1 MDQYE
6 VEPVRIPQSAD
17 SRRVAISVA
26 VVVLLLAAVILKPW
40 EGAASG
46 GPLGQAVP
54 VADAGSPH
62 PSATTAASPR
72 PTPTDAS
79 IRPWPA
85 RTIRPSASAGPTQGT
100 QLLIAGLAT
109 HAGTWGVGTAGIGPR
124 ILREEPWTDWVA
136 VAPEAFQH
144 ALTRMG
150 TWPDTEACSDAPA
163 VFDRPSIIG
172 IGVPSAIPSTW
183 KLGGW
188 WTDGTH
194 VVDLGGSLRDVS
206 PAASEGIGYFE
217 RIDGAPWPAGRYEF
231 HVMLNDGTFVLTV
244 CLTRR
249 G

>member
-6 VEPVRIPQSAD
+6 VERVRIPQSAD

-46 GPLGQAVP
+46 DPIRQAVA

-62 PSATTAASPR
+62 PSASTPASPR
-72 PTPTDAS
+72 PTPTDSS

-85 RTIRPSASAGPTQGT
+85 RTVPPASAGPTDLGER
-100 QLLIAGLAT
+100 LIARLAP
-109 HAGTWGVGTAGIGPR
+109 HAGTWGVGSAGIGPR
-124 ILREEPWTDWVA
+124 ILREEPWADWVA
-136 VAPEAFQH
+136 VAPEAFHH
-144 ALTRMG
+144 ALTRMR
-150 TWPDTEACSDAPA
+150 TWPDAEACSDAPA
-163 VFDRPSIIG
+163 VFDRPSLIG
-172 IGVPSAIPSTW
+172 ITVPTTMPSTW

-206 PAASEGIGYFE
+206 PPASDGIGYFE

-231 HVMLNDGTFVLTV
+231 HVMLDDGTFVLTV